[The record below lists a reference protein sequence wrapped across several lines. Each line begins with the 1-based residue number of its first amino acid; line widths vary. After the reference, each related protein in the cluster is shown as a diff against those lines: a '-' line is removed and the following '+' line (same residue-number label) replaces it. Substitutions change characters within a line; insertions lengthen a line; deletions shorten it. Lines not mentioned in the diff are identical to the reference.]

1 MTTII
6 VVAALSFVGGMLVAG
21 AALLAFA
28 AWATKDIQQIDRE
41 YHERSKE

>member
-28 AWATKDIQQIDRE
+28 AWATKDIQPIDRE